1 MLGFAYKY
9 LPLADHVRGFPDLRP
24 LRQLLLLPDQLVL
37 LHNGRGQRY
46 RRRTAVASIGMEN
59 GKFIQIWST

>member
-1 MLGFAYKY
+1 MSYVY
-9 LPLADHVRGFPDLRP
+9 LPLADHVRGLPHLRP
-24 LRQLLLLPDQLVL
+24 LRQLLLLPHQLVL
-37 LHNGRGQRY
+37 LHNGRGQRD